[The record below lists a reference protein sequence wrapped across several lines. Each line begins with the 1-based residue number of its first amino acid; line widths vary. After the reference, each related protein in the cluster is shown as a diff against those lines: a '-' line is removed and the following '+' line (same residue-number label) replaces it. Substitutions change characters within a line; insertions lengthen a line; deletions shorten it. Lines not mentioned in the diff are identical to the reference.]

1 MHQDP
6 SGIDCQMQTI
16 FSTRSRSQGAFW
28 ITLWCADVCC
38 GVLCHVQRAFEY
50 MEELERLKVSL
61 LARDIAQPQ
70 AHTYS
75 RPAEAVRIEDS
86 AKLMDIDWDA
96 AAAPAAAA
104 AGMFGAAAAAAG
116 AASAPPLPLGYELT
130 ADLEWPPR
138 GTATGTSSAAGMQG
152 LSASSA
158 PAGSSSAV
166 MQPWLEPVSYS
177 SHYTPS
183 NAQLVQKHSL
193 FAPRTGSGGSS
204 WEQQQR
210 QASSRVRYPSF
221 NSSPIDAVWAT
232 SGPNSSGGGAAA
244 VPDISSLSLL
254 EQQQALLMQP
264 SAGPSLGPQQIEV
277 QSMSSC
283 QGQPGGTCAAPPPPP
298 QQQQL
303 VPVSVESTA
312 EAAAAAA
319 AGPKSLS
326 KRVDLRDVHISVA
339 LMNDFLHYA
348 ANNTRR

>member
-1 MHQDP
+1 
-6 SGIDCQMQTI
+6 
-16 FSTRSRSQGAFW
+16 
-28 ITLWCADVCC
+28 
-38 GVLCHVQRAFEY
+38 

-86 AKLMDIDWDA
+86 AKLKDIDWDA

-104 AGMFGAAAAAAG
+104 AGMFGAVAAAAG

-138 GTATGTSSAAGMQG
+138 GSVAGTGTAA
-152 LSASSA
+152 ASSA
-158 PAGSSSAV
+158 PAGSSSAG
-166 MQPWLEPVSYS
+166 MQPWPEPVSYS

-193 FAPRTGSGGSS
+193 FAPRTGSGSSS

-232 SGPNSSGGGAAA
+232 NGPNSSGGGAAA
-244 VPDISSLSLL
+244 VPDISNLSLL

-277 QSMSSC
+277 QSMSAC
-283 QGQPGGTCAAPPPPP
+283 QGQPGGTCAAPPPLP

-319 AGPKSLS
+319 AGPKGLS